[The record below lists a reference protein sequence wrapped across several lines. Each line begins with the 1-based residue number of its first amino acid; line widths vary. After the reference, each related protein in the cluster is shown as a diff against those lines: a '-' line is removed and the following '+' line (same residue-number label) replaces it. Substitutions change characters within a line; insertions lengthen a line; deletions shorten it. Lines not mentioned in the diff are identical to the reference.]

1 MDEWK
6 TMLEIAKELN
16 VEKHIVKYQGK
27 KLDEKNFKII
37 NGVTYISPEG
47 YLKIKAILDSKN
59 YDYDFE
65 ELVIEELKSIKDLLL
80 SDVNSAGKNDKQVIK
95 NFLDYLK
102 NKEGILEVLSE
113 LDQESRGTE
122 ENKFYTV
129 LIDYLEEDLGLMD
142 DFFR

>member
-1 MDEWK
+1 MDKWK

-102 NKEGILEVLSE
+102 NEEGILEILSE
-113 LDQESRGTE
+113 LDQESRGTK
-122 ENKFYTV
+122 ENKVYTV
-129 LIDYLEEDLGLMD
+129 LIDYLEDNLNLMD
-142 DFFR
+142 DFFG

>member
-102 NKEGILEVLSE
+102 NEEGILEILSE
-113 LDQESRGTE
+113 LDQESRGTK
-122 ENKFYTV
+122 ENKVYTV
-129 LIDYLEEDLGLMD
+129 LIDYLEDNLNLMD
-142 DFFR
+142 DFFG

>member
-65 ELVIEELKSIKDLLL
+65 ELVIGELKSIKDLLL

-102 NKEGILEVLSE
+102 NEEGILEVLSE
-113 LDQESRGTE
+113 LDQESRGTK
-122 ENKFYTV
+122 ENKVYIV
-129 LIDYLEEDLGLMD
+129 LIDYLKDDKSSMD
-142 DFFR
+142 DFFG